1 MQLKLLNYLFES
13 NALKILRVIHH
24 SPCRYSLRQIAVL
37 CDMSPSTAGGVLKQ
51 LVSRS
56 IVEKIHKGNKT
67 SYTLSV
73 SEEDRKVLKF
83 LLDAYEKNNIKA
95 SAEELSKVAFQK
107 VAWIDET
114 LTGLEDARSKM
125 KHT

>member
-1 MQLKLLNYLFES
+1 
-13 NALKILRVIHH
+13 
-24 SPCRYSLRQIAVL
+24 
-37 CDMSPSTAGGVLKQ
+37 MSPSTAGGVLNQ

-56 IVEKIHKGNKT
+56 IVEKMHKGNKT

-73 SEEDRKVLKF
+73 SEEDRKVLEF
-83 LLDAYEKNNIKA
+83 LFNAYEKNNIKA

-114 LTGLEDARSKM
+114 LTVLEDARSKM